1 MGRRGDPAKDLQ
13 QLVAKVVN
21 GLLNVAERLDDFRY
35 GLLTN
40 VCSTSSSC
48 GVLRLASR

>member
-21 GLLNVAERLDDFRY
+21 GLLNVAERLDDFRTAFQQPSAA
-35 GLLTN
+35 L
-40 VCSTSSSC
+40 VRVAACF
-48 GVLRLASR
+48 V